1 MTAWPEAG
9 SGGPAGMAELL
20 ARRAEEEW
28 IGEEA
33 SLPLAELVGRYLP
46 YPTCR
51 DALGFASKAEYDL
64 ALLELL
70 DDPRLLLPD
79 DPGLR
84 RAVEEE
90 LASAEPRLRALS
102 PLKGV
107 GLRPGPGLR
116 RPSRRP
122 APRAF
127 ALGEVGAS
135 AAGPAAD
142 IASRDLAS
150 RENGARGEVEPRA
163 EEADACRACG
173 ADLPDRD
180 AIRFCPWCGEDRV
193 EPRCGT
199 CGEPLEAAWRYCPE
213 CGEATVRCRKGTSPS
228 DRLSTDREGGPDA
241 VR

>member
-1 MTAWPEAG
+1 MTAWPDAG
-9 SGGPAGMAELL
+9 PGGPAGMAELL

-46 YPTCR
+46 YSMCR
-51 DALGFASKAEYDL
+51 DELGFASKAEYDL

-70 DDPRLLLPD
+70 DDPRLLLLD

-90 LASAEPRLRALS
+90 LASAEPSLRALA
-102 PLKGV
+102 PLDGV
-107 GLRPGPGLR
+107 GLRPGPGLQ
-116 RPSRRP
+116 RPSRGP

-127 ALGEVGAS
+127 ALEEDGAS
-135 AAGPAAD
+135 AAGPVAD
-142 IASRDLAS
+142 VAP
-150 RENGARGEVEPRA
+150 RE
-163 EEADACRACG
+163 EEADACRVCG
-173 ADLPDRD
+173 GDLPDRD

-193 EPRCGT
+193 EPRCDA
-199 CGEPLEAAWRYCPE
+199 CGEPLEAAWRYCPG
-213 CGEATVRCRKGTSPS
+213 CGEATVRGREGTSPS
-228 DRLSTDREGGPDA
+228 DRHSTDREGGHDE